1 MHGEPVER
9 AIHWVPHLETIGR
22 VFGRDG
28 AARLHASV
36 RAQAMFFGEVEI
48 PERERLVVLAT
59 FEAERFY
66 WVRWVAEQESLQDL
80 ALGRYACAQ
89 GTLARLQ
96 SDPRRLRPT
105 GSFDAVSTGRPGS
118 TRWHEA
124 DRD

>member
-28 AARLHASV
+28 AVRLRASV
-36 RAQAMFFGEVEI
+36 LAQAMFFGEEEEVA
-48 PERERLVVLAT
+48 ERERLVVLAT

-66 WVRWVAEQESLQDL
+66 WVRWVAEQESLRDL
-80 ALGRYACAQ
+80 ALGRYACAV
-89 GTLARLQ
+89 GTLARLEPILALAA
-96 SDPRRLRPT
+96 D
-105 GSFDAVSTGRPGS
+105 GSFDAVSTAAWL